1 MCTRRC
7 ACRSARLSMML
18 ACALSV
24 KCSMCTTRL
33 AKHEKKPRR
42 SGPTPTRTARPRTP
56 HTRATSNSSDFTSSA
71 KLPAPAARRAT
82 LAADIFR
89 LRSCFLSTARA
100 PCRAT
105 VTRPPSPTPPSG
117 SAPSAGSAL
126 VCSRHD
132 HCVTPATRRP
142 RGLGLSVVCRV
153 TSTALRA
160 HSARVRALPLGLAP
174 CRCRPGCASLHA

>member
-1 MCTRRC
+1 MCTRPGSRKPKRTRKKR
-7 ACRSARLSMML
+7 APQRAPHGHAHPPHPPRIPTREPRATLQTSRHARSS
-18 ACALSV
+18 
-24 KCSMCTTRL
+24 
-33 AKHEKKPRR
+33 PRR
-42 SGPTPTRTARPRTP
+42 QHAAPPSPRT
-56 HTRATSNSSDFTSSA
+56 SSDFDLVFFPPRA
-71 KLPAPAARRAT
+71 LP
-82 LAADIFR
+82 
-89 LRSCFLSTARA
+89 
-100 PCRAT
+100 AT